1 MKKRM
6 VSGLCLVS
14 MLLGLLAGCTLHK
27 DGPTPDE
34 NYAALPA
41 LSLSA
46 ITYSESK
53 NPQQINNSDIMVVL
67 PENPRTTTGA
77 QFVVRTKIQSN
88 YVYPYASM
96 YVYYVVD
103 WGDGTWSYQG
113 PFGQSQDYQVVVDHR
128 HSYKQPGS
136 YEIQVAAFPL
146 SYDEIIGW
154 SKPVTVEVTGSAYEH
169 AGMITKVT
177 AISSGAESQDRGAS
191 NILDGDSATEF
202 VSAYA
207 PTDDV
212 DAMKYVG
219 LMFDKNY
226 ALDKLEIQVPES
238 AEVFPSNISI
248 EYTTDHGKTWTFLP
262 KYYYLYDYE
271 VGRFDPIMNF
281 PNPKGATLV
290 LDMDGICANGVRLT
304 SKLWPV
310 YGADRD
316 KERRLCVS
324 EMRAYGSQEMLF
336 SSSAEDTINAEINN
350 MWTVYGTA
358 KSEPRTL
365 SSIYGELPNHS
376 PFRAGFPMIGVT
388 EWLDWQSQ
396 KFIWTG
402 YEEANAAMVDVIK
415 EVKYSGDSWSGEQGY
430 IWSTSDNPKHF
441 GVQSH
446 YQYNAIFI
454 MGVANYI
461 LSGNFRKLYDIN
473 NNEIDFFEL
482 KNRDGQTIWDR
493 LEKAMNYQLVALQG
507 NTGLLTINDPE
518 NAGRLNSN
526 ASSYYDAYNWDGYL
540 SAACNIYFYASL
552 HAMADLYDFRAAY
565 YHDAQAVEKAAY
577 LRDLSVTVKEK
588 FNRTFWD
595 SAKGRFIGAINVDGV
610 RHDYGT
616 TYINLMACAVGM
628 VDDDKAKSLF
638 EWINGE
644 QIVEGD
650 KSTGEDIYFYKIAP
664 RSNTV
669 DLSSIG
675 PPYYFWD
682 HDGTTMPTPDGWCGW
697 PNQMN
702 GGIFFW
708 VEHYDLLARM
718 NYLGSNDA
726 WERFS
731 VVIEEFRKDQ
741 LRRMSFYN
749 DADKFDQ
756 GIIGEYPESGMVPL
770 TFLNG
775 FIGVNVDGDGL
786 KISPSLPD
794 ALTFAK
800 VNAYQFGGRT
810 YSITVSKEI
819 ETPTVG
825 KEGNKYVV
833 CLPAEETY
841 VITLDNRLIKLD
853 Q

>member
-1 MKKRM
+1 MC
-6 VSGLCLVS
+6 VICLLFGLV
-14 MLLGLLAGCTLHK
+14 AGCT
-27 DGPTPDE
+27 PTTDDPTE
-34 NYAALPA
+34 NYTELPT

-46 ITYSESK
+46 ITYSQSLH
-53 NPQQINNSDIMVVL
+53 QQAIDNSDIMVVL
-67 PENPRTTTGA
+67 PENPTTVTGA
-77 QFVVRTKIQSN
+77 DFVIRTKIQSN
-88 YVYPYASM
+88 FVYPYESM
-96 YVYYVVD
+96 YLYYVVD
-103 WGDGTWSYQG
+103 WGDGSWSYQG
-113 PFGQSQDYQVVVDHR
+113 PAAQSQDFQVVVDHTHR
-128 HSYKQPGS
+128 YKSPGS
-136 YEIQVAAFPL
+136 YDIKVAAFPL
-146 SYDEIIGW
+146 SHDEIIGW
-154 SKPVTVEVTGSAYEH
+154 SDPVTVTVTGSAFDH

-177 AISSGAESQDRGAS
+177 PVSSEADSSAQDASQ
-191 NILDGDSATEF
+191 ILDGDSTTAF
-202 VSAYA
+202 LSSYA
-207 PTDDV
+207 ETDDV

-226 ALDKLEIQVPES
+226 TLDKLEIQIPAS

-248 EYTTDHGKTWTFLP
+248 EYTTDHGKTWAFLP
-262 KYYYLYDYE
+262 KYYYLYEYE
-271 VGRFDPIMNF
+271 VGRFNPIMNF

-290 LDMDGICANGVRLT
+290 LDMDGICANGVRLA

-316 KERRLCVS
+316 KERRLTVS
-324 EMRAYGSQEMLF
+324 EMRVYGSDEMLF
-336 SSSAEDTINAEINN
+336 SSSASDTVNAEINN

-358 KSEPRTL
+358 KTEPRAL

-396 KFIWTG
+396 KFFWTD
-402 YEEANAAMVDVIK
+402 YEAANAAMVDVIK
-415 EVKYSGDSWSGEQGY
+415 EVKYSGDDWSGEQGY

-454 MGVANYI
+454 MGVSNYI
-461 LSGNFRKLYDIN
+461 LSGNYRNLYDIN
-473 NNEIDFFEL
+473 NNQIDFFDL
-482 KNRDGQTIWDR
+482 KNRDGQTMWDR
-493 LEKAMNYQLVALQG
+493 LETAMNYQLVALKG

-552 HAMADLYDFRAAY
+552 HAMAGLYDFRAAY
-565 YHDAQAVEKAAY
+565 YNDTEAPQKAQY

-588 FNRTFWD
+588 FNKTFWD
-595 SAKGRFIGAINVDGV
+595 SSKGRFIGAINVDGV

-616 TYINLMACAVGM
+616 TYINLMACAFGL
-628 VDDDKAKSLF
+628 VDEDKAQSLF

-644 QIVEGD
+644 RIVEGD
-650 KSTGEDIYFYKIAP
+650 KSTGEDIYFYKISP
-664 RSNTV
+664 RSNTI

-682 HDGTTMPTPDGWCGW
+682 HDGATMPTPDGWCGW
-697 PNQMN
+697 PNQQN

-708 VEHYDLLARM
+708 VEHYDLLARIK
-718 NYLGSNDA
+718 YLGGDDA

-731 VVIEEFRKDQ
+731 VVIDEFHKDQ

-749 DADKFDQ
+749 DSDKFDQ

-775 FIGVNVDGDGL
+775 FIGINVKGDGL
-786 KISPSLPD
+786 EINPCLPEE
-794 ALTFAK
+794 LTFAK
-800 VNAYQFGGRT
+800 VSEYQFGGRT

-819 ETPTVG
+819 QSPTVS

-833 CLPAEETY
+833 TVPANETY
-841 VITLDNRLIKLD
+841 VITLDNRLVKKAP
-853 Q
+853 